1 MLPKPWYGNGLRFE
15 CTRGGNCCR
24 THGEYAY
31 VYLAERD
38 LLAIAGFLGLARADF
53 LARYCTEED
62 GWISLRMDRPA
73 CPFLTA
79 ENRCAIYPVR
89 PKQCATWPFWRET
102 LERAKWEGA
111 VSATCPGIGRGPLHP
126 REEIERSARENEAWY
141 EDEGSAGA

>member
-15 CTRGGNCCR
+15 CTRCGNCCR

-62 GWISLRMDRPA
+62 GWIKGARSKTLRKGIELAVITALPTTSAAIVASMKL
-73 CPFLTA
+73 LT
-79 ENRCAIYPVR
+79 
-89 PKQCATWPFWRET
+89 ET
-102 LERAKWEGA
+102 A
-111 VSATCPGIGRGPLHP
+111 
-126 REEIERSARENEAWY
+126 
-141 EDEGSAGA
+141 